1 MDAQEV
7 PHKTT
12 LARFVRAVGNFANSE
27 VGWKAKLTFAA
38 LVALLCGA
46 NGLNV
51 LNSFVGRNFM
61 TAIAD
66 RNNAEFM
73 RQAIFYVGVF
83 AGSTVVAVVAKFAEE
98 RLGLLWRESL
108 TQRAVKAY
116 LANRT
121 YYRLDV
127 SGELANPDQRIA
139 EDVRAF
145 TVTTLSFVLMLLN
158 SSFTIIAFTGVL
170 WAISPL
176 LFILAVA
183 YAACGSLV
191 TIVLGRPLIKLNNDQ
206 LDKEASF
213 RSALIHV
220 RQNAEPVMLAQR
232 EERQTAR
239 LLDRLGDLVDNFR
252 QMTAINRNVG
262 FFTTGYNWL
271 IQIIPALVVAPAF
284 IRGETDFG
292 AITQSAMAFSA
303 LVAAFSLIVTQFQ
316 SLSTFAAVVGRLS
329 SMTDAI
335 ERPQIPMGSSIEVV
349 EADGRLAFEGL
360 TLLSANSSP
369 LLKDLSLS
377 ISLGTRVLVTG
388 SNQAAGVALCRATA
402 GVATPG
408 SGRIIR
414 PGAGKIGFIA
424 QRPYLPPGPLRR
436 VLEGAAHPDEGPDDR
451 IFALLR
457 ELNLE
462 QIVTQA
468 GGLDTERDWGTL
480 LSLSEQQLL
489 ALIHILLAAPQFV
502 FLDRLGATLSSY
514 QVHKILH
521 MLAERSVTYVNIGA
535 ANESTDLYD
544 AVLECSED
552 GAWVWAPEPAA
563 HSDADEPRGRA

>member
-12 LARFVRAVGNFANSE
+12 VARFVRAVRNFADSE
-27 VGWKAKLTFAA
+27 FGWKAKLIFTS

-66 RNNAEFM
+66 RDNAEFM
-73 RQAIFYVGVF
+73 RQAIFYVAVF
-83 AGSTVVAVVAKFAEE
+83 AGSTVVAVLARFAEE

-108 TQRAVKAY
+108 TRRAVRLY
-116 LANRT
+116 LANKT

-145 TVTTLSFVLMLLN
+145 TVTTLSFVLMGLN
-158 SSFTIIAFTGVL
+158 SSFTIIAFSGVL
-170 WAISPL
+170 WSISPL
-176 LFILAVA
+176 LFILAVV
-183 YAACGSLV
+183 YAACGSFV

-220 RQNAEPVMLAQR
+220 RQNAELIMLAQR

-239 LLDRLGDLVDNFR
+239 LLDRLDELVANFR
-252 QMTAINRNVG
+252 QMTSINRNVG

-271 IQIIPALVVAPAF
+271 IQIIPALVVAPSF
-284 IRGETDFG
+284 IRGEIDFG
-292 AITQSAMAFSA
+292 AITQSAMAFSS

-335 ERPQIPMGSSIEVV
+335 ERPRMPAGSAIEVV
-349 EADGRLAFEGL
+349 EAGSRLAYERV
-360 TLLSANSSP
+360 TLLSSANANP
-369 LLKDLSLS
+369 LLKDLSIS
-377 ISLGTRVLVTG
+377 IPVGTRVLVTG
-388 SNQAAGVALCRATA
+388 PNQAAGAALCRATA
-402 GVATPG
+402 GVPTPG
-408 SGRIIR
+408 SGRIFR
-414 PGAGKIGFIA
+414 PGAGDVRFLA
-424 QRPYLPPGPLRR
+424 QRPYLPRSTLRQ
-436 VLEGAAHPDEGPDDR
+436 VLDPNERAEAVSDSR
-451 IFALLR
+451 ILNLLSD
-457 ELNLE
+457 LNLE
-462 QIVTQA
+462 QPVIQA

-502 FLDRLGATLSSY
+502 FLDRLGATLSPD

-521 MLAERSVTYVNIGA
+521 MLTESSITYVNVGA
-535 ANESTDLYD
+535 TDEPRDLYD
-544 AVLECSED
+544 AILECTQD
-552 GAWVWAPEPAA
+552 GGWTWIENVASA
-563 HSDADEPRGRA
+563 